1 MEGDEMKGL
10 FKLCLAGIMQTDI
23 DEYKNA
29 VYLETG
35 EYFCEDHLRPH
46 IRNNPEPLVMM
57 VAKHNTHILTL
68 TPEHYT
74 KYIKPGLERGHQ
86 WKQEY
91 LAEQQLF
98 AGYSSL
104 KLSAMASVAQ
114 VCTFR
119 AGEAIV
125 EQGRTKLT
133 RYSDHHDGVFFMLSG
148 QASCFKQVEPVKPE
162 KKKDSFMERL
172 EKEAEKKSKED
183 SVRARRASPE
193 VPIQLKT
200 NSAKHSTRHA
210 EAALRRQSIQQ
221 AIANQRTQATRRQSI
236 EARTFEMLQPAAA
249 PAPPLRSE
257 SRTNRMGGPGQLYEN
272 MLMPLD
278 DIQFGLDFKL
288 ASVCMSQ
295 ADLRH
300 LIGQDF
306 EGLKALRRV
315 SDAIVLCDNPD
326 DFEGNSSMDCATV
339 YLKGAA
345 HDVDLTLRHLHTLG
359 LNLTGGTEV
368 HPYAP
373 AELVMAV
380 AKEHVGKVLSLMPE
394 IAHDTHTEIHPN
406 HVPSKMTAVTIIG
419 REGDCRKAQQR
430 FQSQLEKQ
438 MWTVE
443 MLQIRPAQMFGL
455 EAYMEGAH
463 PMMEPKRQP
472 TKGSETMVP
481 VSRWKATTVLA
492 LAQVQCLVMTVND
505 FGDFISAHTHQ
516 LVKEAVANGPS
527 DDAVRQTLSQYKRWD
542 QYKRVLTAEIKDYN
556 ADRNNFGLPHHMPI
570 LEDRVHGNHYLH
582 MYVERDGPEKSG
594 QKKPHRVK
602 KSALLPP
609 KIGLDLFS
617 RK

>member
-1 MEGDEMKGL
+1 MATVLASLKKKVGKDDDVPAEHLGVPTRLQQNFSNMVDKVMARQRLGFCKSQVRNQATMEARDAMRKASLPRLNQLDEVQFKDLVSALQTRHLLRNDAEIRTIVDCLRIMRSLDEFALTDGILCELAQHMRYDSYRMRDRIIMEGDEMKGL

-430 FQSQLEKQ
+430 FQSQLEK
-438 MWTVE
+438 
-443 MLQIRPAQMFGL
+443 
-455 EAYMEGAH
+455 
-463 PMMEPKRQP
+463 
-472 TKGSETMVP
+472 
-481 VSRWKATTVLA
+481 
-492 LAQVQCLVMTVND
+492 
-505 FGDFISAHTHQ
+505 
-516 LVKEAVANGPS
+516 
-527 DDAVRQTLSQYKRWD
+527 LS
-542 QYKRVLTAEIKDYN
+542 LI
-556 ADRNNFGLPHHMPI
+556 HI
-570 LEDRVHGNHYLH
+570 
-582 MYVERDGPEKSG
+582 
-594 QKKPHRVK
+594 
-602 KSALLPP
+602 
-609 KIGLDLFS
+609 
-617 RK
+617 